1 MRVIN
6 SLPKQADEAA
16 GTKRAAFQQ
25 VAILYHPKKPES
37 VPLAEQIALALE
49 DHGCTPWVVSGWE
62 EAEIVGRAQKLDLLV
77 TLGGDGTILRAARMG
92 ARFGVP
98 IIGVK
103 MGRLGFLAEIQP
115 EAWQAPFEQLL
126 GGDYWLEERMML
138 DVALEHH
145 AASEPHNHHYEAL
158 NDVVVSRGNLAR
170 MVRIATS
177 LDEGYITT
185 YAADGVIV
193 ATATGCTGYALAAGG
208 PILPPELKNILLV
221 PIAPH
226 LSLDRALVLSQ
237 GATVHLKVYTDHQAI
252 LTVDGQFE
260 VDLVSEDTV
269 IVTASDSVARFV
281 RLRNRNYFY
290 RTLMERLKW
299 NL

>member
-1 MRVIN
+1 MIN
-6 SLPKQADEAA
+6 SLPKPTTQPI
-16 GTKRAAFQQ
+16 GTMPAAFQQ

-37 VPLAEQIALALE
+37 LPLAEQIALALE
-49 DHGCTPWVVSGWE
+49 DHGSTPWIVSGWE
-62 EAEIVGRAQKLDLLV
+62 EAEIVSRAQKLDLLV
-77 TLGGDGTILRAARMG
+77 TLGGDGTMLRAARMG

-115 EAWQAPFEQLL
+115 EAWQAPLEQLL

-138 DVALEHH
+138 DVIVQHN
-145 AASEPHNHHYEAL
+145 AAADPHDHHYEAL

-237 GATVHLKVYTDHQAI
+237 GATVHLQVYTDHQAI

-260 VDLVSEDTV
+260 VDLHSEDTV
-269 IVTASDSVARFV
+269 IVTASASVARFV
-281 RLRNRNYFY
+281 RLRNRNYFF

>member
-1 MRVIN
+1 MIN
-6 SLPKQADEAA
+6 SFSKPADQTASPKP
-16 GTKRAAFQQ
+16 AAFRQ
-25 VAILYHPKKPES
+25 VAVLYHPKKPES
-37 VPLAEQIALALE
+37 LPLAEQIALALE

-62 EAEIVGRAQKLDLLV
+62 EAEIVSRAHQLDLLI
-77 TLGGDGTILRAARMG
+77 TLGGDGSMLRAARMG
-92 ARFGVP
+92 ARFKLP

-103 MGRLGFLAEIQP
+103 LGRLGFLAEIQP
-115 EAWQAPFEQLL
+115 EAWQAPLAQLL
-126 GGDYWLEERMML
+126 GGAYWLEERMML
-138 DVALEHH
+138 DVVVQHNAG
-145 AASEPHNHHYEAL
+145 SEPHNHHYEAL

-237 GATVHLKVYTDHQAI
+237 GATVHLQVYTDHQAI

-260 VDLVSEDTV
+260 VNLVSEDTV
-269 IVTASDSVARFV
+269 VVTASKSVAHFV

>member
-1 MRVIN
+1 MIN
-6 SLPKQADEAA
+6 SLPKQTDQPA
-16 GTKRAAFQQ
+16 GAMRAAFQQ

-37 VPLAEQIALALE
+37 LPLAEEIAVAIE
-49 DHGCTPWVVSGWE
+49 DHGCTPWIVSGWE

-77 TLGGDGTILRAARMG
+77 TLGGDGTMLRAARMG

-98 IIGVK
+98 IVGVK

-115 EAWQAPFEQLL
+115 EAWQDPLEQLL

-138 DVALEHH
+138 DVAVVHN
-145 AASEPHNHHYEAL
+145 AAHKPHNHHYEAL

-237 GATVHLKVYTDHQAI
+237 GATVHLQVYTDHQAI

-269 IVTASDSVARFV
+269 VVTASDSVARFV
-281 RLRNRNYFY
+281 RLRNRNYFF
-290 RTLMERLKW
+290 RTLMERLRW